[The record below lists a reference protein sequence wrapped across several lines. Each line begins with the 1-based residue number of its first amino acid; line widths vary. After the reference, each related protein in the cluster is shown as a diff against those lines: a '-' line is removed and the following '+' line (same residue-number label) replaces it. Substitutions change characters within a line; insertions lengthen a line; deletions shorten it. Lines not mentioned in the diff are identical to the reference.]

1 MSKGIKISPK
11 YGLNP
16 TIPVCFWCGKQK
28 NEIALMGRM
37 SKKHERRNAWG
48 GTSTE
53 VESDIEAPKN
63 MVLDYVPCE
72 ECQNHMNMGVA
83 ILEASDHPNTEN
95 QPPMQK
101 GVYPTSRF
109 VVVTTECAD
118 RVFDQYAPW
127 QAGKKVFVDSAVFS
141 HFLPDYPSP
150 DPAE

>member
-37 SKKHERRNAWG
+37 KG
-48 GTSTE
+48 
-53 VESDIEAPKN
+53 DIEAPKN

-72 ECQNHMNMGVA
+72 ECQSHMAMGVA
-83 ILEASDHPNTEN
+83 VLEASDHPNTEG
-95 QPPMQK
+95 QPPMQT

-118 RVFDQYAPW
+118 RVFNAYAPW
-127 QAGKKVFVDSAVFS
+127 SEGKKVFVDSDVFS
-141 HFLPDYPSP
+141 HFLPDDPSP

>member
-11 YGLNP
+11 HGLNP

-37 SKKHERRNAWG
+37 
-48 GTSTE
+48 TD
-53 VESDIEAPKN
+53 DIEAPKN

-72 ECQNHMNMGVA
+72 ECQSHMAMGVA
-83 ILEASDHPNTEN
+83 VLEASDHPNTEG

-109 VVVTTECAD
+109 VVVTTDCAN
-118 RVFDQYAPW
+118 RVFNAYAPW
-127 QAGKKVFVDSAVFS
+127 SEGKKVFVDSDVFS
-141 HFLPDYPSP
+141 HFLPDDPSP
-150 DPAE
+150 DPAK

>member
-11 YGLNP
+11 HGLNP

-37 SKKHERRNAWG
+37 KD
-48 GTSTE
+48 
-53 VESDIEAPKN
+53 DIEAPKN

-72 ECQNHMNMGVA
+72 ECQNHMAMGVA
-83 ILEASDHPNTEN
+83 VLEASDHPNTEG

-118 RVFDQYAPW
+118 RVFNAYAPW
-127 QAGKKVFVDSAVFS
+127 SEGKKVFVDSDVFS
-141 HFLPDYPSP
+141 HFLPDDPSP

>member
-11 YGLNP
+11 HGLNP

-28 NEIALMGRM
+28 NEIALMGCM
-37 SKKHERRNAWG
+37 
-48 GTSTE
+48 TD
-53 VESDIEAPKN
+53 DIEAPKN
-63 MVLDYVPCE
+63 MVLNYEPCE
-72 ECQNHMNMGVA
+72 ECQNHMAMGVA
-83 ILEASDHPNTEN
+83 ILEASDCPNTEG

-118 RVFDQYAPW
+118 RVFNAYAPW
-127 QAGKKVFVDSAVFS
+127 SEGKKVFVDSDVFS
-141 HFLPDYPSP
+141 HFLPDDPSH

>member
-11 YGLNP
+11 YGVNP

-37 SKKHERRNAWG
+37 
-48 GTSTE
+48 TD
-53 VESDIEAPKN
+53 DIEAPKN

-72 ECQNHMNMGVA
+72 ECQSHMAMGVA
-83 ILEASDHPNTEN
+83 ILEASDHPNTEG

-118 RVFDQYAPW
+118 RVFNAYAPW
-127 QAGKKVFVDSAVFS
+127 SEGKKVFVDSDVFS
-141 HFLPDYPSP
+141 HFLPDDQSP

>member
-11 YGLNP
+11 HGLNP

-37 SKKHERRNAWG
+37 
-48 GTSTE
+48 TD
-53 VESDIEAPKN
+53 DIEAPKN

-72 ECQNHMNMGVA
+72 ECQSHMAMGVA
-83 ILEASDHPNTEN
+83 VLEASDHPNTEG

-118 RVFDQYAPW
+118 RVFNAYAPW
-127 QAGKKVFVDSAVFS
+127 SEGKKVFVDSDVFS
-141 HFLPDYPSP
+141 HFLPDDPSP

>member
-11 YGLNP
+11 HGLNP

-28 NEIALMGRM
+28 NEIALMGHM
-37 SKKHERRNAWG
+37 KD
-48 GTSTE
+48 
-53 VESDIEAPKN
+53 DIEAPKN

-72 ECQNHMNMGVA
+72 ECQSHMAMGVA
-83 ILEASDHPNTEN
+83 VLEASDHPNTEG

-118 RVFDQYAPW
+118 RVFNAYAPW
-127 QAGKKVFVDSAVFS
+127 SEGKKVFVDSDVFS
-141 HFLPDYPSP
+141 HFLPDNPST

>member
-1 MSKGIKISPK
+1 MSGIKISPK
-11 YGLNP
+11 YGVNP

-37 SKKHERRNAWG
+37 TG
-48 GTSTE
+48 
-53 VESDIEAPKN
+53 DIEAPKN

-72 ECQNHMNMGVA
+72 ECQSHMAMGVA
-83 ILEASDHPNTEN
+83 VLEASDHPNTEG

-118 RVFDQYAPW
+118 RVFNAYAPW
-127 QAGKKVFVDSAVFS
+127 SKGKKVFVDSDVFS
-141 HFLPDYPSP
+141 HFLPDDPSP

>member
-11 YGLNP
+11 HGLNP

-28 NEIALMGRM
+28 NEIALMGHM
-37 SKKHERRNAWG
+37 EN
-48 GTSTE
+48 
-53 VESDIEAPKN
+53 DIEAPKN

-72 ECQNHMNMGVA
+72 ECQSHMAMGVA
-83 ILEASDHPNTEN
+83 ILEASDHPNTEG

-109 VVVTTECAD
+109 VVVTTECAN
-118 RVFDQYAPW
+118 RVFNAYAPW
-127 QAGKKVFVDSAVFS
+127 SEGKKVFVDSDVFS
-141 HFLPDYPSP
+141 HFLPDDPSP

>member
-11 YGLNP
+11 HGLNP

-37 SKKHERRNAWG
+37 KG
-48 GTSTE
+48 
-53 VESDIEAPKN
+53 DIEAPKN

-72 ECQNHMNMGVA
+72 ECQNHMAMGVA
-83 ILEASDHPNTEN
+83 ILEASDHPNTEG

-118 RVFDQYAPW
+118 RVFNAYAPW
-127 QAGKKVFVDSAVFS
+127 SEGKKVFVDSDVFS
-141 HFLPDYPSP
+141 HFLPDDPSP

>member
-11 YGLNP
+11 YGVNP

-28 NEIALMGRM
+28 NEIALMGHM
-37 SKKHERRNAWG
+37 KG
-48 GTSTE
+48 
-53 VESDIEAPKN
+53 DLEAPKN

-72 ECQNHMNMGVA
+72 ECQSHMAMGVA
-83 ILEASDHPNTEN
+83 VLEASDHPNTEG
-95 QPPMQK
+95 QPPMQT

-118 RVFDQYAPW
+118 RVFNAYAPW
-127 QAGKKVFVDSAVFS
+127 SEGKKVFVDSDVFS
-141 HFLPDYPSP
+141 HFLPDDPSP

>member
-1 MSKGIKISPK
+1 MSGIKVSPK
-11 YGLNP
+11 HGLNP

-37 SKKHERRNAWG
+37 KG
-48 GTSTE
+48 
-53 VESDIEAPKN
+53 DIEAPKN

-72 ECQNHMNMGVA
+72 ECQSHMAMGVA
-83 ILEASDHPNTEN
+83 VLEASDHPNTEG

-118 RVFDQYAPW
+118 RVFSTYAPW
-127 QAGKKVFVDSAVFS
+127 SEGKKVFVDSDVFS
-141 HFLPDYPSP
+141 HFLPDDPSP

>member
-37 SKKHERRNAWG
+37 KG
-48 GTSTE
+48 
-53 VESDIEAPKN
+53 DIEAPKN

-72 ECQNHMNMGVA
+72 ECQSHMAMGVA
-83 ILEASDHPNTEN
+83 VLEASDHPNTEG

-118 RVFDQYAPW
+118 RVFSAYAPW
-127 QAGKKVFVDSAVFS
+127 SEGKKVFVDSDVFS
-141 HFLPDYPSP
+141 HFLPDDPSP

>member
-1 MSKGIKISPK
+1 MSGIKISPK
-11 YGLNP
+11 HGLNP

-37 SKKHERRNAWG
+37 KG
-48 GTSTE
+48 
-53 VESDIEAPKN
+53 DIEAPKS

-95 QPPMQK
+95 QPPMQE

-118 RVFDQYAPW
+118 RVFNAYAPW
-127 QAGKKVFVDSAVFS
+127 SKGKKVFVDSDVFS
-141 HFLPDYPSP
+141 HFLPDDPSP

>member
-1 MSKGIKISPK
+1 MSGIKISPK
-11 YGLNP
+11 YGVNP

-37 SKKHERRNAWG
+37 KG
-48 GTSTE
+48 
-53 VESDIEAPKN
+53 DIEAPKN

-72 ECQNHMNMGVA
+72 ECQSHMAMGVA
-83 ILEASDHPNTEN
+83 VLEASDHPNTEG

-118 RVFDQYAPW
+118 RVFNAYAPW
-127 QAGKKVFVDSAVFS
+127 SEGKKVFVDSDVFS
-141 HFLPDYPSP
+141 HFLPDDQSP

>member
-11 YGLNP
+11 HGLNP

-37 SKKHERRNAWG
+37 KD
-48 GTSTE
+48 
-53 VESDIEAPKN
+53 DIEAPKN

-72 ECQNHMNMGVA
+72 ECQSHMAMGVA
-83 ILEASDHPNTEN
+83 VLEASDHPNTEG
-95 QPPMQK
+95 QPPIQK

-118 RVFDQYAPW
+118 RVFSAYAPW
-127 QAGKKVFVDSAVFS
+127 SEGKKVFVDSDVFS
-141 HFLPDYPSP
+141 HFLPDDPSP

>member
-1 MSKGIKISPK
+1 MSGIKISPK
-11 YGLNP
+11 YGVNP

-37 SKKHERRNAWG
+37 
-48 GTSTE
+48 TD
-53 VESDIEAPKN
+53 DIEAPKN

-72 ECQNHMNMGVA
+72 ECQNHMALGVA
-83 ILEASDHPNTEN
+83 VLEASDHPNTEG

-118 RVFDQYAPW
+118 RVFNAYAPW
-127 QAGKKVFVDSAVFS
+127 SEGKKVFVDSDVFS
-141 HFLPDYPSP
+141 HFLPDDPSP

>member
-11 YGLNP
+11 HGLNP

-28 NEIALMGRM
+28 NEIALMGHM
-37 SKKHERRNAWG
+37 KD
-48 GTSTE
+48 
-53 VESDIEAPKN
+53 DIEAPKN

-72 ECQNHMNMGVA
+72 ECQNHMAMGVA
-83 ILEASDHPNTEN
+83 VLEASDHPNTEG

-118 RVFDQYAPW
+118 RVFSAYAPW
-127 QAGKKVFVDSAVFS
+127 SEGKKVFVDSDVFS
-141 HFLPDYPSP
+141 HFLPDDQSP

>member
-1 MSKGIKISPK
+1 MSGIKISPK
-11 YGLNP
+11 YGVNP

-37 SKKHERRNAWG
+37 
-48 GTSTE
+48 TD
-53 VESDIEAPKN
+53 DIEAPKN

-72 ECQNHMNMGVA
+72 ECQSHMAMGVA
-83 ILEASDHPNTEN
+83 VLEASDHPNTEG

-127 QAGKKVFVDSAVFS
+127 QAGKKVFVDSDVFS
-141 HFLPDYPSP
+141 HFLPDDPSP

>member
-11 YGLNP
+11 HGLNP

-28 NEIALMGRM
+28 NEIALMGHM
-37 SKKHERRNAWG
+37 
-48 GTSTE
+48 TD
-53 VESDIEAPKN
+53 DIEAPKN

-83 ILEASDHPNTEN
+83 VLEASDHPNTEG

-118 RVFDQYAPW
+118 RVFNAYAPW
-127 QAGKKVFVDSAVFS
+127 SEGKKVFVDSDVFS
-141 HFLPDYPSP
+141 HFLPDDQSH

>member
-11 YGLNP
+11 HGLNP

-37 SKKHERRNAWG
+37 
-48 GTSTE
+48 TD
-53 VESDIEAPKN
+53 DIEAPKN

-72 ECQNHMNMGVA
+72 ECQNHMAMGVA
-83 ILEASDHPNTEN
+83 VLEASDHPNTEN
-95 QPPMQK
+95 QPPMQE

-118 RVFDQYAPW
+118 RVFNAYAPW
-127 QAGKKVFVDSAVFS
+127 SEGKKVFVDSDVFS
-141 HFLPDYPSP
+141 HFLPDDPSP

>member
-11 YGLNP
+11 HGLNP

-37 SKKHERRNAWG
+37 EN
-48 GTSTE
+48 
-53 VESDIEAPKN
+53 DIEAPKN

-72 ECQNHMNMGVA
+72 ECQSHMAMGVA
-83 ILEASDHPNTEN
+83 VLEASDHPNTEG

-118 RVFDQYAPW
+118 KVFSDYAPW
-127 QAGKKVFVDSAVFS
+127 SEGKKVFVDSAVFS
-141 HFLPDYPSP
+141 RFLPDDTSP

>member
-1 MSKGIKISPK
+1 MSGIKVSPK
-11 YGLNP
+11 HGLNP

-37 SKKHERRNAWG
+37 KG
-48 GTSTE
+48 
-53 VESDIEAPKN
+53 DIEAPKN

-72 ECQNHMNMGVA
+72 ECQNHMAMGVA
-83 ILEASDHPNTEN
+83 VLEASDHPNTEG

-118 RVFDQYAPW
+118 RVFNAYAPW
-127 QAGKKVFVDSAVFS
+127 SEGKKVFVDSDVFS
-141 HFLPDYPSP
+141 HFLPDDPSP

>member
-1 MSKGIKISPK
+1 MRKGIKVSPK

-37 SKKHERRNAWG
+37 KG
-48 GTSTE
+48 
-53 VESDIEAPKN
+53 DIEAPKN

-72 ECQNHMNMGVA
+72 ECQSHMAMGVA
-83 ILEASDHPNTEN
+83 VLEASDRPNTEG

-118 RVFDQYAPW
+118 RVFNAYAPW
-127 QAGKKVFVDSAVFS
+127 SEGKKVFVDSDVFA
-141 HFLPDYPSP
+141 HFLADDPSP

>member
-11 YGLNP
+11 HGLNP

-37 SKKHERRNAWG
+37 
-48 GTSTE
+48 TE
-53 VESDIEAPKN
+53 DIEAPKN

-72 ECQNHMNMGVA
+72 ECQNHMAMGVA

-95 QPPMQK
+95 QPPMQE

-118 RVFDQYAPW
+118 RVFNAYAPW
-127 QAGKKVFVDSAVFS
+127 SEGKKVFVDSDVFS
-141 HFLPDYPSP
+141 HFLPDDPSP

>member
-11 YGLNP
+11 HGLNP

-37 SKKHERRNAWG
+37 
-48 GTSTE
+48 TD
-53 VESDIEAPKN
+53 DIEAPKN

-72 ECQNHMNMGVA
+72 ECQNHMAMGVA
-83 ILEASDHPNTEN
+83 ILEASDHPNTEG

-118 RVFDQYAPW
+118 RVFNAYAPW
-127 QAGKKVFVDSAVFS
+127 SEGKKVFVDSDVFS
-141 HFLPDYPSP
+141 HFLPDDPSP

>member
-1 MSKGIKISPK
+1 MSGIKISPK
-11 YGLNP
+11 HGLNP

-37 SKKHERRNAWG
+37 
-48 GTSTE
+48 TD
-53 VESDIEAPKN
+53 DIEAPKN
-63 MVLDYVPCE
+63 KVLDYVPCE
-72 ECQNHMNMGVA
+72 ECQSHMAMGVA
-83 ILEASDHPNTEN
+83 VLEASDHPNTEG

-118 RVFDQYAPW
+118 RVFSAYAPW
-127 QAGKKVFVDSAVFS
+127 SEGKKVFVDSDVFS
-141 HFLPDYPSP
+141 HFLPDDPSP

>member
-11 YGLNP
+11 HGLNP

-28 NEIALMGRM
+28 NEIALMGHM
-37 SKKHERRNAWG
+37 KG
-48 GTSTE
+48 
-53 VESDIEAPKN
+53 DIEAPKN

-72 ECQNHMNMGVA
+72 ECQSHMAMGVA
-83 ILEASDHPNTEN
+83 VLEASDHPNTEG

-118 RVFDQYAPW
+118 RVFNAYAPW
-127 QAGKKVFVDSAVFS
+127 SEGKKVFVDSDVFS
-141 HFLPDYPSP
+141 HFLPDDPSP

>member
-1 MSKGIKISPK
+1 MSGIKISPK
-11 YGLNP
+11 HGLNP

-37 SKKHERRNAWG
+37 KD
-48 GTSTE
+48 
-53 VESDIEAPKN
+53 DIEAPKN

-72 ECQNHMNMGVA
+72 ECQSHMAMGVA
-83 ILEASDHPNTEN
+83 VLEASDHPNTEG

-118 RVFDQYAPW
+118 RVFNAYAPW
-127 QAGKKVFVDSAVFS
+127 SEGKKVFVDSDVFS
-141 HFLPDYPSP
+141 HFLPDDPSH

>member
-1 MSKGIKISPK
+1 MSGIKISPK
-11 YGLNP
+11 YGVNP

-37 SKKHERRNAWG
+37 
-48 GTSTE
+48 TD
-53 VESDIEAPKN
+53 DIEAPKN

-72 ECQNHMNMGVA
+72 ECQSHMAMGVA
-83 ILEASDHPNTEN
+83 VLEASDHPNTEG

-118 RVFDQYAPW
+118 RVFNAYAPW
-127 QAGKKVFVDSAVFS
+127 SEGKKVFVDSDVFS
-141 HFLPDYPSP
+141 HFLPDDPSP

>member
-1 MSKGIKISPK
+1 MNKGIKISPK
-11 YGLNP
+11 YGVNP

-37 SKKHERRNAWG
+37 KG
-48 GTSTE
+48 
-53 VESDIEAPKN
+53 DIEAPKN

-72 ECQNHMNMGVA
+72 ECQSHMAMGVA
-83 ILEASDHPNTEN
+83 ILEASDHPNTEG

-118 RVFDQYAPW
+118 RVFNAYAPW
-127 QAGKKVFVDSAVFS
+127 SEGKKVFVDSDVFS
-141 HFLPDYPSP
+141 HFLPDDPSP

>member
-1 MSKGIKISPK
+1 MSGIKISPK
-11 YGLNP
+11 HGLNP

-37 SKKHERRNAWG
+37 ED
-48 GTSTE
+48 
-53 VESDIEAPKN
+53 DIEAPKN

-72 ECQNHMNMGVA
+72 ECQSHMAMGVA
-83 ILEASDHPNTEN
+83 ILEASDHPNTEG

-118 RVFDQYAPW
+118 RVFNAYAPW
-127 QAGKKVFVDSAVFS
+127 SEGKKVFVDSDVFS
-141 HFLPDYPSP
+141 HFLPDDPSP

>member
-1 MSKGIKISPK
+1 MSGIKISPK
-11 YGLNP
+11 YGVNP

-37 SKKHERRNAWG
+37 KG
-48 GTSTE
+48 
-53 VESDIEAPKN
+53 DIEAPKN

-72 ECQNHMNMGVA
+72 ECQSHMAMGVA
-83 ILEASDHPNTEN
+83 ILEASDHPNTEG

-118 RVFDQYAPW
+118 RVFNAYAPW
-127 QAGKKVFVDSAVFS
+127 SEGKKVFVDSDVFS
-141 HFLPDYPSP
+141 HFLPDDPSP

>member
-1 MSKGIKISPK
+1 MSEGIKISPK

-28 NEIALMGRM
+28 NEIALMGHM
-37 SKKHERRNAWG
+37 KD
-48 GTSTE
+48 
-53 VESDIEAPKN
+53 DIEAPKN

-72 ECQNHMNMGVA
+72 ECQSHMAMGVA
-83 ILEASDHPNTEN
+83 VLEASDHPNTEG

-118 RVFDQYAPW
+118 RVFNAYAPW
-127 QAGKKVFVDSAVFS
+127 SEGKKVFVDSDVFS
-141 HFLPDYPSP
+141 HFLPDDPSP

>member
-1 MSKGIKISPK
+1 MSGIKISPK
-11 YGLNP
+11 YGVNP

-28 NEIALMGRM
+28 NEIALMGHM
-37 SKKHERRNAWG
+37 KD
-48 GTSTE
+48 
-53 VESDIEAPKN
+53 DIEAPKN

-72 ECQNHMNMGVA
+72 ECQNHMAMGVA
-83 ILEASDHPNTEN
+83 VLEASDHPNTEG

-118 RVFDQYAPW
+118 RVFSAYAPW
-127 QAGKKVFVDSAVFS
+127 SEGKKVFVDSDVFS
-141 HFLPDYPSP
+141 HFLPDDQSP